1 MMSNSEVRSQS
12 RGIPPMRVRGRPAFR
27 FIDLFAGIG
36 GMLNG
41 AHRGFAGVE
50 SRFWCG
56 GHKSVGALAAD
67 DQDSSEKAKQ
77 TL

>member
-1 MMSNSEVRSQS
+1 MSNSEARGQS
-12 RGIPPMRVRGRPAFR
+12 RDIRPKRVTGRPTFR

-50 SRFWCG
+50 SRSWCA
-56 GHKSVGALAAD
+56 GHKGVGALAAD
-67 DQDSSEKAKQ
+67 DQDSSRESKQ

>member
-1 MMSNSEVRSQS
+1 MSNSEARGQS
-12 RGIPPMRVRGRPAFR
+12 RDIRPKRVTGRPTFR

-50 SRFWCG
+50 SRFWCA
-56 GHKSVGALAAD
+56 GHKGVGLWRPMTRILA
-67 DQDSSEKAKQ
+67 EKAKQ